1 MLKSKSSTAC
11 LLAYISPSFVFYSRF
26 GGTIN
31 KAAQCYCPQAL
42 SRTGT
47 LWEEQELGLPQVSL
61 QGCRP
66 RENLWTVLLSRPEK
80 EKKKPN
86 NNWPKGL
93 WMPKMGHSFQFIMD
107 ASRVSFL
114 PSVWCSFW
122 FVEMAAC
129 RKCSVVAAGVTKV
142 LLFTPVK

>member
-66 RENLWTVLLSRPEK
+66 RENLWTILLSRPEK
-80 EKKKPN
+80 EKKNQTTTGLKAYGCQKWATHFSLSWTHPEFLFFLVYGAVS
-86 NNWPKGL
+86 GL
-93 WMPKMGHSFQFIMD
+93 WKWLHVG
-107 ASRVSFL
+107 
-114 PSVWCSFW
+114 SVQ
-122 FVEMAAC
+122 
-129 RKCSVVAAGVTKV
+129 
-142 LLFTPVK
+142 L